1 MSLLLML
8 LIVKLRVFLEKY
20 SGSGWVDYLNL
31 LFYCCALHR
40 ERNHKIEMLLIW
52 LGLLFVWNELVFVIY
67 AFDKRKAIKK
77 KRRISER
84 KLLVITVLFGGFG
97 ALLAAKKYH
106 HKTRKWYFVITW
118 YTSILLTLLVTYIFM
133 K

>member
-1 MSLLLML
+1 
-8 LIVKLRVFLEKY
+8 
-20 SGSGWVDYLNL
+20 
-31 LFYCCALHR
+31 
-40 ERNHKIEMLLIW
+40 MLLIW

-67 AFDKRKAIKK
+67 AFDIRKAIKK

-84 KLLVITVLFGGFG
+84 NLLVITVLFGGFG

-106 HKTRKWYFVITW
+106 YKTRKWYFVITW

>member
-1 MSLLLML
+1 
-8 LIVKLRVFLEKY
+8 
-20 SGSGWVDYLNL
+20 
-31 LFYCCALHR
+31 
-40 ERNHKIEMLLIW
+40 MLLIW

-97 ALLAAKKYH
+97 ALLAAKKYTI
-106 HKTRKWYFVITW
+106 KPESGTL
-118 YTSILLTLLVTYIFM
+118 SSLGILVFC
-133 K
+133 